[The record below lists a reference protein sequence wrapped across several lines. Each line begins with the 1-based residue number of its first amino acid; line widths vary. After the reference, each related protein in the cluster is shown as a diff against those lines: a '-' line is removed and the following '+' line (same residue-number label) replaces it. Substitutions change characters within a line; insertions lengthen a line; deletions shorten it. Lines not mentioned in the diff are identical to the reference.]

1 MKDETVSESPQRAE
15 RRTESVEEAIGLH
28 ANVLSS
34 QLQAM
39 SEALFPPVSKKTLRR
54 FTSGEAARL
63 MSVSDSTLRKM
74 TLAGEGPMP
83 DTTGTGRRLYT
94 LKQINEIRRHLAA
107 GARGRDAREFVPR

>member
-1 MKDETVSESPQRAE
+1 MSQSAQRAE
-15 RRTESVEEAIGLH
+15 RRTESVEEAIGSH

-83 DTTGTGRRLYT
+83 
-94 LKQINEIRRHLAA
+94 
-107 GARGRDAREFVPR
+107 